1 MAYWQ
6 VRAKLDDKNHISD
19 FITNNEWKLLS
30 NEHIKSKVFKDKI
43 NSIQV
48 DEILFLA
55 DGNKITHYARCKEN
69 SLNGICI
76 TVDKW
81 KKLSKSIQS
90 LNRGNYNETISAIK
104 NSEKIKDLLNKIE
117 ILKSYKLKNIKITN
131 FRLFEELEV
140 DFNQDINVIIANNGA
155 GKTTLLDA
163 IAIGLGVMVNKFHD
177 GLPLPEQNLHIN
189 RENKVANFMRIR
201 LKSID
206 NLIWDISKNRT
217 KLSTTMKQ
225 KIPER
230 YGEKELVSFTDR
242 IIDAQYEDRD
252 FIMPLVIY
260 YKTNRAVFDAPMR
273 KRNFK
278 KEFSRFDALEGVL
291 KRDANFHRLFQWFD
305 AMENSERRG
314 IQEHHDLEFKLFEL
328 EEVRKAIESML
339 PHFTNPRIEESPLRF
354 MIDKE
359 ENECVTSLNIE
370 QLSDG
375 YRTILAMIM
384 DISARM
390 AQANPHLGNKSKAII
405 LIDELDLHL
414 HPKWQQ
420 TILSDLRRTFPNAQF
435 IVTTHS
441 VHILSSIKKEKLFT
455 LKDGKKEKTYLRTYG
470 KSIDELL
477 LGSFEI
483 ESLRYPKVAK
493 KIEDIQRFL
502 YSKEYKEEVFCS
514 KLKGL
519 EEDIGKDDIDV
530 LKLQLEKLK
539 RDKNA

>member
-69 SLNGICI
+69 SLNGISI

-177 GLPLPEQNLHIN
+177 GLPLPEQDLHIN

-206 NLIWDISKNRT
+206 NLVWDISKNRT

-230 YGEKELVSFTDR
+230 YGEKELVSFTDS

-273 KRNFK
+273 KRDFK

-441 VHILSSIKKEKLFT
+441 VHILSSIRKEKLFT

-519 EEDIGKDDIDV
+519 EEDIGKDDIGV
-530 LKLQLEKLK
+530 LKLRLEKLK